1 MKKISLVLLVLLLA
15 TTMIFAAGQKEA
27 QEKII
32 IFQSKVEITDSLAK
46 AAKDFTAE
54 TGIQVEI
61 WETTGDDFR
70 SQLRLKLAG
79 DEVPTIFSIS
89 AGAEADMFQA
99 YLADISSGKVQ
110 NYIADS
116 MALKVNGKSVGVP
129 YSVEGFGLV
138 YNKNLVS
145 NADLASQDAFFAA
158 IKRLAS
164 QGINPFGLSQ
174 ESYFLIGHIL
184 NTPFAIMDDP
194 AGFRASYEKGGVKL
208 ADQKEFQAFA
218 ALMEL
223 VREYAVNPM
232 EINYDRSAGDLATGK
247 TALIHQ
253 GNWVNGMFADYKLNF
268 DIGLTALPLLNNNK
282 VSVAVPYYWVVNSQS
297 TAKEQEN
304 AIKFLDWLHTSDA
317 GINYI
322 LNEFG
327 FVPAISNIP
336 TTNLDPLSA
345 DVAKAAGE
353 GRTLPWTFNDWPMN
367 IIDTDFAPI
376 TQEFF
381 TTPSMSGLD
390 FVNRIDAAYQSRL
403 K

>member
-1 MKKISLVLLVLLLA
+1 MKKLGLMLLALLLA
-15 TTMIFAAGQKEA
+15 STLLFAAGGKEA

-32 IFQSKVEITDSLAK
+32 IFQSKVEITDQLAK
-46 AAKDFTAE
+46 AAKEFTAE
-54 TGIQVEI
+54 TGVQVEI
-61 WETTGDDFR
+61 WETTGDDYR

-89 AGAEADMFQA
+89 AGAEAEMFNA

-116 MALKVNGKSVGVP
+116 MALIANGKSVGVP

-138 YNKNLVS
+138 HNKSIVKE
-145 NADLASQDAFFAA
+145 ADLASQDAFFAA
-158 IKRLAS
+158 IKRFAAEGL
-164 QGINPFGLSQ
+164 NPFGLSQ

-194 AGFRASYEKGGVKL
+194 FAFLASYEKGGIKL

-218 ALMEL
+218 QLMEL

-253 GNWVNGMFADYKLNF
+253 GNWVNGMFADYSLGF
-268 DIGLTALPLLNNNK
+268 DIGLAPLPLLGNK
-282 VSVAVPYYWVVNSQS
+282 NIAVSVPYYWVVNSQS

-317 GINYI
+317 GVNYI

-327 FVPAISNIP
+327 FVPAVSNIP
-336 TTNLDPLSA
+336 TDKLDPLSA
-345 DVAKAAGE
+345 DVAKAAGA
-353 GRTLPWTFNDWPMN
+353 GATLPWTFNNWPMN

-390 FVNRIDAAYQSRL
+390 FINRIDQAYQSRL